1 MHAIIDSI
9 YASSQ
14 LHEATSA
21 WAKALNTALASTR
34 KLPNLQRAGLP
45 VEVVS
50 WSVKEVAHWVS
61 ELGLAQWSTAFLA
74 HRIQGDVMFSLKE
87 ETLKEMGVDRIGDR
101 LYIVDC
107 LQSLYEELTNWKK
120 KLESRQFGTA
130 GGTAASVSASGQQKV
145 LAAPGGAT
153 GSGGGYGGATKAA
166 QDALVDKLLRQG
178 YSMADIMGLLR
189 SRPEILAQLR

>member
-1 MHAIIDSI
+1 M
-9 YASSQ
+9 
-14 LHEATSA
+14 
-21 WAKALNTALASTR
+21 
-34 KLPNLQRAGLP
+34 
-45 VEVVS
+45 
-50 WSVKEVAHWVS
+50 KEVAHWVS
-61 ELGLAQWSTAFLA
+61 ELGLEQWSTTFLA

-87 ETLKEMGVDRIGDR
+87 ETLKEMGVERIGDR

-130 GGTAASVSASGQQKV
+130 GGAAASVSAGGQQKV
-145 LAAPGGAT
+145 LPAPGGAT
-153 GSGGGYGGATKAA
+153 GGGGGVSGATKAA